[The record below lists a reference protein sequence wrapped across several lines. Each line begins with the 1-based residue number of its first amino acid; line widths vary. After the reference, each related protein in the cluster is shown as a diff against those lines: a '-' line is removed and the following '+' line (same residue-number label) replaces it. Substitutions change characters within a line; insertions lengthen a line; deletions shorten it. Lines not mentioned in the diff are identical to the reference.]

1 MYKASSSST
10 YKLIRC
16 CPARLPDLAA
26 GSRTPGDRQPRAPS
40 PIVAKAGVALKDI
53 EVRPGRVS
61 QASTGVTRLHPVWE
75 Q

>member
-1 MYKASSSST
+1 MYKASSNST

-26 GSRTPGDRQPRAPS
+26 GSRTPGDRRPRAPS